1 MSEVCGN
8 ERAVYGGDSGMKL
21 LLDQNLSPRL
31 VHRLVDLYPDSI
43 HVADVGLDRSLDR
56 DVWDYAAQYNY
67 LIVTKDVDFSEL
79 GVLLGFPPKVVWIRR
94 GNCTTNDIETILRN
108 NYEAI
113 KTIHEDINSGV
124 LELF

>member
-1 MSEVCGN
+1 
-8 ERAVYGGDSGMKL
+8 MKL